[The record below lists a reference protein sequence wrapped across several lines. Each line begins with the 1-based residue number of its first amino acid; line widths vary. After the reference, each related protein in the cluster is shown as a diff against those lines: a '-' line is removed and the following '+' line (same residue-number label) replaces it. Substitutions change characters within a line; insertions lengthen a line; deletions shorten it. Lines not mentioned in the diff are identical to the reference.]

1 MSECPCTAVLPLA
14 ESTSIQPTTLY
25 GTDHIPI
32 TFGRDYGDVARVKDM
47 FLGGVEPVFSVSAD
61 LSPDAY
67 HVAQEA
73 LAGR

>member
-1 MSECPCTAVLPLA
+1 
-14 ESTSIQPTTLY
+14 LY